1 MKSLKHGRIQAVFK
15 FYRIV
20 VTFTDASVNQFI
32 EIDSQSK
39 SMYGIFQKLWSRLV
53 CCSCWSISSNWY
65 FELHGRFKKERT
77 TWLDFFL
84 LHLWRLRRYSSGERM
99 IAFCLMGERGASSGK
114 RYNLSIGAKCQIC
127 TRSTDTIQID
137 ASIIIFSPTAYLQ
150 FYRFYFNWS
159 TILFYDFACLCWIKE
174 VNFC

>member
-1 MKSLKHGRIQAVFK
+1 MHRLIILSRSIPEAKVCMGFSRKCGHGSCVAVAEAFPL
-15 FYRIV
+15 I
-20 VTFTDASVNQFI
+20 
-32 EIDSQSK
+32 
-39 SMYGIFQKLWSRLV
+39 GILNCMADLRKREQHDW
-53 CCSCWSISSNWY
+53 I
-65 FELHGRFKKERT
+65 
-77 TWLDFFL
+77 FFL

-127 TRSTDTIQID
+127 TRSTDTTQIYPF
-137 ASIIIFSPTAYLQ
+137 IIIFSPTVYLQ